1 MVVGFHYITR
11 RTTNMSDNTTL
22 KITVPDVTKRNWKTL
37 KEVSATFTEDELVAI
52 VHRYC
57 DTQDHAK
64 TYRVRR
70 AAKIKAV
77 MQIAKDNGLLNDL
90 D

>member
-1 MVVGFHYITR
+1 
-11 RTTNMSDNTTL
+11 MSDSTL
-22 KITVPDVTKRNWKTL
+22 KITVPDVKTRTWNTL
-37 KEVSATFTEDELVAI
+37 KEVQAQFTEEELVAI

-77 MQIAKDNGLLNDL
+77 MALAKEHGLMDELGEEE
-90 D
+90 

>member
-1 MVVGFHYITR
+1 
-11 RTTNMSDNTTL
+11 MSDNTL
-22 KITVPDVTKRNWKTL
+22 KITVPDATKRSWKTL
-37 KEVSATFTEDELVAI
+37 AQVQAQFSEEELVAI

-77 MQIAKDNGLLNDL
+77 MQIAKENGLLDDL